1 MLVGRAWDL
10 PLEQKSGFKD
20 RCLTI
25 IMGVR
30 THIYRHIQTYPDIS
44 GHIQTGY
51 PDIRISNLWIS
62 GHPDKSR
69 QIQTNPD
76 AFRQPF
82 RGEVYMDSQNQE
94 ERANKE
100 QRASQDRVRPPP
112 TTPPLCHSA
121 SDSGPSLSDGSSK
134 SSSPS
139 SGCSSR
145 SLTLSFS
152 KMGEGFFSL

>member
-1 MLVGRAWDL
+1 
-10 PLEQKSGFKD
+10 
-20 RCLTI
+20 
-25 IMGVR
+25 MGVR

-82 RGEVYMDSQNQE
+82 REEVYMDSQNQQQ
-94 ERANKE
+94 RAKNE
-100 QRASQDRVRPPP
+100 QRTNKDRAKTPP

-152 KMGEGFFSL
+152 KMGEGFFSQ